1 MKKIISYFKFVK
13 ESISRRGLWFSIK
26 LIFWELS
33 FDRIYGLETLSIVE
47 VDELKISIEESTHAK
62 IYQASNYFLLLH
74 ALNSLE
80 KCGFQFKEKT
90 IVDIGS
96 GKGRV
101 LILFAEKGVKQ
112 CIGIEI
118 SSFLNKVAYKN
129 SQIWKKKNTYSNV
142 EFTFETIDAS
152 KYILPDEVDL
162 VYLANPFDAFILS
175 QVIDII
181 KKSFLS
187 KPREIF
193 IIYMIPI
200 HKEFFDNSLFQTIY
214 SFQSDY
220 IIYRTLEDNKN
231 EISK

>member
-1 MKKIISYFKFVK
+1 MKKILSYFIFVK

-47 VDELKISIEESTHAK
+47 LEELQIDLEESSHAK

-74 ALNSLE
+74 ALDSLE
-80 KCGFQFKEKT
+80 KCGFQFNEKA

-101 LILFAEKGVKQ
+101 LILFAERGVKK

-118 SSFLNKVAYKN
+118 SSILNKIAYKN
-129 SQIWKKKNTYSNV
+129 SQIWKKKNPNSVT
-142 EFTFETIDAS
+142 EFTFVTIDAS
-152 KYILPDEVDL
+152 KYIFPDDVDL
-162 VYLANPFDAFILS
+162 LYLANPFDDFILH
-175 QVIDII
+175 QVIDSI
-181 KKSFLS
+181 KKSYLS
-187 KPREIF
+187 NPREIV

-200 HKEFFDNSLFQTIY
+200 HNELFKESSFQTLY

-220 IIYRTLEDNKN
+220 IIYRFLESNKN
-231 EISK
+231 EVS